1 MRVMSKRI
9 PVELLVIDALTLVL
23 VAVIFLLPESV
34 FRIIL
39 GLPFA
44 LFFPGYTLVAAVLPR
59 RSGTGN
65 IPRFTLSVAVSF
77 TLTAIAG
84 IILNYTPLGINLFPM
99 LYILSAF
106 TIAVSLVAWYRW
118 RRVLPDERYIAPFNF
133 WTILLRGGRLD
144 RLLSVLVAVAL
155 IVALVVLVYTVWTPK
170 TGERFTGFYI
180 LGAQGQASDY
190 LLDLDEDGTGSVTL
204 GIINREDREMGYIVE
219 VREPGAAD
227 REVARVSLQPEEV
240 WEQKVEFPVGA
251 VGESKKM
258 EFLLFK
264 EDETEPYRSLHV
276 HVDNRNRQ

>member
-1 MRVMSKRI
+1 MSKRI
-9 PVELLVIDALTLVL
+9 PVELLVVDALTLVL
-23 VAVIFLLPESV
+23 VAIIFLLPESV

-44 LFFPGYTLVAAVLPR
+44 LFFPGYALVAAVFPLQ
-59 RSGTGN
+59 SGAGN
-65 IPRFTLSVAVSF
+65 ILRFTLSVAVSF

-99 LYILSAF
+99 LYTLSAF

-118 RRVLPDERYIAPFNF
+118 LRVPPDERYVAPFNF

-144 RLLSVLVAVAL
+144 SLLSVLVAVAL
-155 IVALVVLVYTVWTPK
+155 IVALVVLVYSVWTPK
-170 TGERFTGFYI
+170 TGERFTEFYI

-204 GIINREDREMGYIVE
+204 GIINREGQETDYIVV
-219 VREPGAAD
+219 VREPGEAD
-227 REVARVSLQPEEV
+227 SEIARVSLQPEEV
-240 WEQKVEFPVGA
+240 WEQKVELPVGA
-251 VGESKKM
+251 AGERKKM

-264 EDETEPYRSLHV
+264 EDETEPYRSLHI
-276 HVDNRNRQ
+276 HVDVKSRQ